1 MAKGVWG
8 CGWGPGSLHVGA
20 GGSLGVGEGL
30 WGGSGG
36 LGVLKE
42 VLRGLK
48 RTLGDTEWFR
58 GGFSE
63 MDEGIL
69 GVPKGAWGGV

>member
-1 MAKGVWG
+1 MNGV
-8 CGWGPGSLHVGA
+8 
-20 GGSLGVGEGL
+20 LGVSMWVLGGL
-30 WGGSGG
+30 WGWVKGSGEG
-36 LGVLKE
+36 RGVLKE

-48 RTLGDTEWFR
+48 ETLGDTEWFR
-58 GGFSE
+58 GGFSG